1 MAGSSVDRP
10 RAGGVGAH
18 ARVVFEELVA
28 RQAGVVSLA
37 QAAAHGYSADRVRR
51 RVREGRWRRL
61 HPGVVLVGGHR
72 LTDEARVRAA
82 WLWVGPLATVV
93 GPAAAYWHGMWPR
106 VPTSVDTA
114 VPSRMG
120 SRRTSGVGVRRRD
133 LPDADVAFLRGV
145 RVTGLALTALET
157 AVVLPDGSAFLDRA
171 LQKYVPFADVY
182 RAYCRSLGHR
192 GSADMCRLLVA
203 AADRADSAAERLV
216 VRLLRAAGV
225 TGWVLGHPFGPYT
238 IDVAFPGAMVAVEI
252 DGWAWH
258 VDQDRFVGD
267 RRKQN
272 ALVRAGWTVLRF
284 TWHDLTRAPRSVV
297 AQIVA
302 ALERAA

>member
-1 MAGSSVDRP
+1 ML
-10 RAGGVGAH
+10 GA
-18 ARVVFEELVA
+18 VFEELVA

-37 QAAAHGYSADRVRR
+37 QAAEHGYPASRVRR

-82 WLWVGPLATVV
+82 GLWAGPSATVV
-93 GPAAAYWHGMWPR
+93 GPAAAYWHGMCPR
-106 VPTSVDTA
+106 APTSVDTA

-120 SRRTSGVGVRRRD
+120 SRRTSGVRVRRRD
-133 LPDADVAFLRGV
+133 LPDADVAFIRGL
-145 RVTGLALTALET
+145 RVTAPALTALET
-157 AVVLPDGSAFLDRA
+157 AVVLPDGSAFFDRA
-171 LQKYVPFADVY
+171 LQKHVTFADVY
-182 RAYCRSLGHR
+182 RAYCRFLGHR

-203 AADRADSAAERLV
+203 AADRADSAAERIV
-216 VRLLRAAGV
+216 VRLLRAARV
-225 TGWVLGHPFGPYT
+225 TGWVLGHPFGPYR
-238 IDVAFPGAMVAVEI
+238 IDVAFPDVKVAVEI

-258 VDQDRFVGD
+258 VDHDRFVGD

-284 TWHDLTRAPRSVV
+284 TWHDLTRAPHSVV